1 MTKLLLH
8 LFVPNAS
15 EHTPAAHAAVG
26 KLAGA
31 VGIVCNVLLA
41 CLKIAA
47 GLLSDSVAMAGDGIN
62 NLTDCASS
70 VVTLLGFRM
79 AQRPADGEHPFG
91 HGRYEYISGVVVS
104 ALVLLAGVELGKS
117 SLQKVFSRQ
126 AVPLSALSVAILL
139 FSIGLKLWMA
149 VFDRRL
155 GQMIRSSTLEAAAQD
170 SRNDIIATAAVLL
183 SMLADGLLGIR
194 LDGFAGLGVAC
205 FILWS
210 GIRLARD
217 TVSPLIGMQADER
230 TVEALT
236 KLILAHRRVL
246 GIHDLLIHDYGPG
259 HVFATVHAEMDASEP
274 PLDAH
279 DQLDHIEQEAMR
291 QLGIH
296 LVIHYDPISE
306 NGDWDAYRQM
316 AKQCAAEITPNAT
329 IHDLR
334 ISDYQDTRRLSFDL
348 AVPYSLPATDEE
360 LTERLTAALR
370 RAGCDL
376 PLTLNIDRRDDCPT
390 PEV

>member
-1 MTKLLLH
+1 MTNLLLR
-8 LFVPNAS
+8 LFVPNAAERS
-15 EHTPAAHAAVG
+15 PAVHAAVG
-26 KLAGA
+26 RLAGS
-31 VGIVCNVLLA
+31 VGIACNLLLA
-41 CLKIAA
+41 CLKIAV
-47 GLLSDSVAMAGDGIN
+47 GLLSGSVALAGDGIN

-91 HGRYEYISGVVVS
+91 HGRYEYISGVVIA

-117 SLQKVFSRQ
+117 SLKKILAPQ
-126 AVPLSALSVAILL
+126 AVPFSALSIAILL
-139 FSIGLKLWMA
+139 FSILLKLWMA

-155 GQMIRSSTLEAAAQD
+155 GRMIRSTTLEAAAQD

-183 SMLADGLLGIR
+183 STLADGLLGIR
-194 LDGFAGLGVAC
+194 LDGFVGLGVAA

-217 TVSPLIGMQADER
+217 TVSPLIGRQADEG
-230 TVEALT
+230 TVKALAD
-236 KLILAHRRVL
+236 LILAHRRVL

-279 DQLDHIEQEAMR
+279 DQLDHIEQEAMK

-296 LVIHYDPISE
+296 LVIHYDPIPE
-306 NGDWDAYRQM
+306 DGEWDGYRRL
-316 AKQCAAEITPNAT
+316 AKECAESIVPSAT

-334 ISDYQDTRRLSFDL
+334 ISDYQGTQRLAFDL
-348 AVPYSLPATDEE
+348 AVPYSLPVPDET
-360 LTERLTAALR
+360 LTERLTAALLAR
-370 RAGCDL
+370 GCCL
-376 PLTLNIDRRDDCPT
+376 PLNLRIDRRESIDAQ
-390 PEV
+390 EQ